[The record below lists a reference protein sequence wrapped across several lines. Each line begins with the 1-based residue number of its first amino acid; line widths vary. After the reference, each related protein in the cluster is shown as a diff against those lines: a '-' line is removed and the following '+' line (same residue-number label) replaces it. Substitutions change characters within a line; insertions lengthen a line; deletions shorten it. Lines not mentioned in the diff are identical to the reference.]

1 VIETANL
8 QIDEEQARAQKLKV
22 SPGRYV
28 TLTVTDTGTG
38 MDEETR
44 ARLFEPF
51 FTTKE
56 RGKGTGLGLATVYA
70 IVKQNAGEIRVHTQ
84 LGRGSSFEVYFP
96 SVEPRK
102 EAPQLAAA
110 MAPPGGGRE
119 TLLLV
124 EDEGALR

>member
-1 VIETANL
+1 VPGREVDSGNVDRGHVEQVIMNLAVNARDAMPGGGKLVIETANF
-8 QIDEEQARAQKLKV
+8 QIDEEQTRAQKLKV
-22 SPGRYV
+22 CPGRYV

-70 IVKQNAGEIRVHTQ
+70 IVKQNAGEICVHTQ
-84 LGRGSSFEVYFP
+84 LGRGSSFEV
-96 SVEPRK
+96 
-102 EAPQLAAA
+102 
-110 MAPPGGGRE
+110 
-119 TLLLV
+119 
-124 EDEGALR
+124 